1 MFSTL
6 NLPHFSRENRESWYG
21 YITQDLVQS
30 RHVTVNNACRTN
42 MIRTRRATGDYW
54 YMNDLQGW
62 QVTHLIP
69 EGNTRS
75 HLGQWRRSVTG
86 DAALVVALDKP

>member
-1 MFSTL
+1 
-6 NLPHFSRENRESWYG
+6 
-21 YITQDLVQS
+21 
-30 RHVTVNNACRTN
+30 
-42 MIRTRRATGDYW
+42 MIWTCRATGDYW

-75 HLGQWRRSVTG
+75 HLGQWRRSMTG